1 MLTDSELLD
10 RWAAGDTAAAEELL
24 DRYFEGICR
33 FFRNKVGGD
42 VDDLI
47 QQTFS
52 ICVQTRDRLRNKSS
66 FRAYLYTVARNEV
79 YAHYRRLRRTR
90 QGFDPSVSSVQ
101 DLDPSPSQVLAKDQ
115 QQRLLLTAL
124 RRIPLELQIALELR
138 YWEQLSGPE
147 LAEVLEIPEGT
158 VRSRLRRGTQMLRE
172 QLGVITSQEEDL
184 LESVTNFDQWASR
197 IRKRLLSS

>member
-1 MLTDSELLD
+1 VLTDSELLD

>member
-1 MLTDSELLD
+1 VPTDSELLD

-52 ICVQTRDRLRNKSS
+52 ICVQTRERLRNKSS

-79 YAHYRRLRRTR
+79 YAHYRRLRRVR
-90 QGFDPSVSSVQ
+90 QNFDPTVSSVQ

-124 RRIPLELQIALELR
+124 RRIALELQIALELR

-147 LAEVLEIPEGT
+147 LSEVLEIPEGT
-158 VRSRLRRGTQMLRE
+158 VRSRLRRGTQMLRD
-172 QLGVITSQEEDL
+172 QLGAITAADEDL
-184 LESVTNFDQWASR
+184 LQSVTNFDQWASR
-197 IRKRLLSS
+197 IRKRLLST

>member
-1 MLTDSELLD
+1 VPTDSELLD

-52 ICVQTRDRLRNKSS
+52 ICVQTRERLRNKSS

-79 YAHYRRLRRTR
+79 YAHYRRLRRVR
-90 QGFDPSVSSVQ
+90 QNFDPTVSSVQ

-147 LAEVLEIPEGT
+147 LSEVLEIPEGT
-158 VRSRLRRGTQMLRE
+158 VRSRLRRGTQMLRD
-172 QLGVITSQEEDL
+172 QLGAITAADEDL
-184 LESVTNFDQWASR
+184 LQSVTNFDQWASR
-197 IRKRLLSS
+197 IRKRLLST